1 MPPTSSS
8 FFLISSA
15 SSFFTSA
22 LTSEGAFSTSS
33 LASFR
38 PKPVIARTWC
48 RRGDTTCAR
57 ARAKLGVRLA

>member
-15 SSFFTSA
+15 SSFFTST

-38 PKPVIARTWC
+38 PKPVIERTW
-48 RRGDTTCAR
+48 
-57 ARAKLGVRLA
+57 